1 MKKILF
7 VACISFV
14 MFSSVVSEAIKIV
27 YFNDFAPYSWDEKGE
42 VKGLYKD
49 ITEELFL
56 KRLSIPTDHK
66 AYPWE
71 RAQRMVMDGSADV
84 FVTVVTDTRKEYAT
98 PSDRAVFVLN
108 VVVVTYKG
116 HPDFHKMKTFTK
128 ISQFAP
134 YIVSD
139 YIGNGWS
146 KNALKDLSI
155 REFPDVASCLRVIA
169 DKKADVHFTS
179 TQIVRYYAIKNAY
192 PLQLVT
198 LPTIY
203 DSLNMHVFIGK
214 KSKYYTRMSEMN
226 VAIERMFKDG
236 TMKKILARY

>member
-7 VACISFV
+7 ITCLSFV
-14 MFSSVVSEAIKIV
+14 IFSPVVSEGINIV

-49 ITEELFL
+49 IAEELFS
-56 KRLSIPTDHK
+56 KRLSIPADHK

-84 FVTVVTDTRKEYAT
+84 FVTVVTDARKEYAT

-108 VVVVTYKG
+108 VVAVTYKG
-116 HPDFHKMKTFTK
+116 HPEMNRMKTFTK
-128 ISQFAP
+128 ISQFSS

-139 YIGNGWS
+139 YIGNGWG

-155 REFPDVASCLRVIA
+155 REFPDVASCLRIIA

-179 TQIVRYYAIKNAY
+179 TQIVRYYSVKNSY

-198 LPTIY
+198 LPTIF

-214 KSKYYTRMSEMN
+214 KSKYYNRIAEMN
-226 VAIERMFKDG
+226 AAIDRMYKDG

>member
-1 MKKILF
+1 MKNILFLVAVVF
-7 VACISFV
+7 VACSIV
-14 MFSSVVSEAIKIV
+14 FSESIKIV
-27 YFNDFAPYSWDEKGE
+27 YFNDFAPYSWDDKGE

-49 ITEELFL
+49 ITEEVF
-56 KRLSIPTDHK
+56 KRLGIPTDHK

-71 RAQRMVMDGSADV
+71 RAQRMVMDGIADV
-84 FVTVVTDTRKEYAT
+84 FVTVVTDARKEYAT

-108 VVVVTYKG
+108 VVAVTYKG
-116 HPDFHKMKTFTK
+116 HPDFQRMKKFTK
-128 ISQFAP
+128 ISQFSP
-134 YIVSD
+134 FIVSD
-139 YIGNGWS
+139 YIGNGWG

-179 TQIVRYYAIKNAY
+179 TQIVRYYSIKNAY

-214 KSKYYTRMSEMN
+214 KSKYYNKISDMN
-226 VAIERMFKDG
+226 GVIDTMFKDG